1 MLSTRHWA
9 CSRFSTEFG
18 DELAGTASVVNG
30 YLLIEHGGPWG
41 RKVLQDAVFTDPDG
55 AVVPLGG
62 QLDQTLKPL
71 GVTTLLVRR
80 LGSGHGIPAPTTV
93 MLVALDARG
102 GTGARRSVD
111 AVSEIAG
118 WDLPALLAQLRSGEV
133 PAGWEPM
140 ERQYLVCTHARRD
153 ACCGELGRPVAA
165 AFRDLA
171 PEHTWEASH
180 VGGHRLA
187 SNALV
192 LPEGFSYGRLEP
204 RDAEPLIAAH
214 GSGRLLLDSLRG
226 RAALPQPVQAA
237 EIALRKQIA
246 DDDGAAPV
254 ELVEAA
260 AEEGQTRTVWAVGEQ
275 RWRVVIDTLPGEGP
289 PRPTSCAAVDSAP
302 PVRRVVS
309 EVVAL

>member
-41 RKVLQDAVFTDPDG
+41 RKVLQDAEFTDPDG

-102 GTGARRSVD
+102 GTGARRTVD
-111 AVSEIAG
+111 AVSEIAD
-118 WDLPALLAQLRSGEV
+118 WDLPALLDQLRSGEV
-133 PAGWEPM
+133 PAGWQPM

-204 RDAEPLIAAH
+204 GDAEPLIAAH
-214 GSGRLLLDSLRG
+214 SSGRLLVDSLRG
-226 RAALPQPVQAA
+226 RAALPRPVQAA
-237 EIALRKQIA
+237 EVALRA
-246 DDDGAAPV
+246 ETATDRVDAL
-254 ELVEAA
+254 ELLETDAG
-260 AEEGQTRTVWAVGEQ
+260 ESQTRTLWAVGEQ
-275 RWRVVIDTLPGEGP
+275 RWRVVIDVLPGEGP
-289 PRPTSCAAVDSAP
+289 PRPASCAAVDGPP
-302 PVRRVVS
+302 PVRHVVS
-309 EVVAL
+309 EIARV